1 MKHTLRLASLSAA
14 TLAALVISGCAA
26 PAAAPPAA
34 AAPKAAP
41 ASPVAAPMEAKEF
54 YSVLK
59 DGRIYAFGDTK
70 NYFDFLSH
78 GEVTLTRTKIGTG
91 PGGATV
97 VYGITSEDV
106 KTNTPSMGERI
117 MEAKLPA
124 AANFHGEVFKD
135 GRYYVFPEL
144 KDMMPF
150 IAFGE
155 VPYSFTDIGAG
166 PKGET
171 LVWVMN
177 STSIKTGRPLATMER
192 FKALRAAK

>member
-1 MKHTLRLASLSAA
+1 MKHTLQLASLSVA

-26 PAAAPPAA
+26 PSAAPTA

-41 ASPVAAPMEAKEF
+41 ASTAAEPTEAKEF
-54 YSVLK
+54 FSVLK
-59 DGRIYAFGDTK
+59 DGRIYAFGDTR
-70 NYFDFLSH
+70 NYFDFLAH

-97 VYGITSEDV
+97 VYGITSADV
-106 KTNTPSMGERI
+106 KANKPSMGERI
-117 MEAKLPA
+117 LEAQLPA
-124 AANFHGEVFKD
+124 APNFHGEVFKD
-135 GRYYVFPEL
+135 GRFYVFPEL

-150 IAFGE
+150 IGFGG
-155 VPYSFTDIGAG
+155 VPYSCTDIGAG
-166 PKGET
+166 PNGET

-177 STSIKTGRPLATMER
+177 STSIKTGRPVATMER

>member
-1 MKHTLRLASLSAA
+1 MKYTLHLTSLSVAI
-14 TLAALVISGCAA
+14 LAALAISGCAA
-26 PAAAPPAA
+26 PSAPPAA
-34 AAPKAAP
+34 VAPKAAP
-41 ASPVAAPMEAKEF
+41 ASATTAPTEAKEF

-59 DGRIYAFGDTK
+59 DGRIYAFGDAK

-97 VYGITSEDV
+97 VYGITSDDV
-106 KTNTPSMGERI
+106 KTNKPSMGELV
-117 MEAKLPA
+117 MESKLPA
-124 AANFHGEVFKD
+124 APGFHGEVFKN
-135 GRYYVFPEL
+135 GRFYVFPDL

-177 STSIKTGRPLATMER
+177 STSIKTGRPEATMAR
-192 FKALRAAK
+192 FKALRAGK